1 MNELSP
7 KSVEKMIYLIRGQKV
22 MLDSD
27 LAELYGVETKAL
39 NRQVS
44 RNQVRFPEDFMFRLT
59 SEEYEFLR
67 CQNGT
72 SNEGRGGRR
81 YLPLAFTEGGVAMLS
96 SVLTSE
102 RAALVNIS
110 IIRTFIR
117 LRSFLSMESTLENK
131 IDKLQEGTN
140 KLFKIV
146 FERLDSVEDATPA
159 LKPNGKPLTY
169 VFKDLSGLKPE
180 GSKKS
185 FNFERGVRGKILEF
199 LAPDILNPF
208 KSEDGTKTV
217 SYL

>member
-1 MNELSP
+1 
-7 KSVEKMIYLIRGQKV
+7 
-22 MLDSD
+22 MLDSV
-27 LAELYGVETKAL
+27 LAELYGVETKSL

-44 RNQVRFPEDFMFRLT
+44 RNQVRFPDDFMFRLT
-59 SEEYEFLR
+59 SDEYELLR

-72 SNEGRGGRR
+72 SSKGRGGRR

-117 LRSFLSMESTLENK
+117 LRSFLSMENTLEKK

-159 LKPNGKPLTY
+159 LKPNRRKI
-169 VFKDLSGLKPE
+169 GLRLK
-180 GSKKS
+180 
-185 FNFERGVRGKILEF
+185 N
-199 LAPDILNPF
+199 
-208 KSEDGTKTV
+208 
-217 SYL
+217 